1 MSEPFIGEIRMT
13 AVSFAPRGWA
23 FCDGQM
29 MNISQNNALYA
40 LLGTQ
45 FGGDGVSTFQLPD
58 FRGRAPIGA
67 GSNRYAPS
75 YTYQVGNKGG
85 QSDVTLTTNQLPQH
99 THPFAGSNDAAQLN
113 PPLDNS
119 LLATSQ
125 QGTELY
131 GPATSLTTLAPQTS
145 GNTGGGA
152 SHNNM
157 QPTAVVNFIIALTGL
172 FPSRN

>member
-13 AVSFAPRGWA
+13 AINFAPKGWA
-23 FCDGQM
+23 FCDGQLLA
-29 MNISQNNALYA
+29 ISQNQSLFY

-45 FGGDGVSTFQLPD
+45 FGGDGRTNFALPD

-67 GSNRYAPS
+67 GSNRFDHS
-75 YTYQVGNKGG
+75 FTYEVGDKGG
-85 QSDVTLTTNQLPQH
+85 ESDVTLTINQLPKH
-99 THPFAGSNDAAQLN
+99 THLFVGSNDAAKLN
-113 PPLDNS
+113 PPRDNS

-125 QGTELY
+125 QDTELY

-145 GNTGGGA
+145 SNTGGGG

-157 QPTAVVNFIIALTGL
+157 QPSAVVNFIIALTGI